1 MDFPKVESIT
11 SKIPTVE
18 EIKSRIPSADEIK
31 SKFPNVKYIRSKLS
45 SAKLI
50 GSVGKNYLQFKLR
63 RTALKRFKSKEF
75 DVVVSDMDG
84 TLYDSDVSLEGLKLM
99 YPKVTEGITEGEEI
113 YDSLLSKIANGEY
126 SIEQAIVEGNKFLIS
141 KKMNKKDFEKIF
153 ENLKISIRKSMIL
166 AFKKMKKNGKIIVL
180 ATLSSKE
187 FGEILNSYFEKEFG
201 FCFDFVVGTE
211 LEYDSKG
218 FILGV
223 KSLVG
228 TKDGEYEGI
237 PVKNKLSAIRDALA
251 LKGIAVDMARTI
263 LITDSYGDID
273 IAKMF
278 VTILLVPEDSSTAQ
292 KVSQKLKLADYIV
305 EVDSTLQKKLEEI
318 LLEDE

>member
-1 MDFPKVESIT
+1 MSSTEQMII
-11 SKIPTVE
+11 SKKQMLIAIGV
-18 EIKSRIPSADEIK
+18 IFLLII
-31 SKFPNVKYIRSKLS
+31 LS
-45 SAKLI
+45 VFWIVQSNNAENIL
-50 GSVGKNYLQFKLR
+50 SEQNQQQQENQL
-63 RTALKRFKSKEF
+63 
-75 DVVVSDMDG
+75 
-84 TLYDSDVSLEGLKLM
+84 
-99 YPKVTEGITEGEEI
+99 PEGEEHAPLI
-113 YDSLLSKIANGEY
+113 KILLIKKTDCENCISLDFLVQTIKTEFDLNILEVKEVDADLEEGKNLIAMHEITKLPSLIITGEFQGTELQELWPNIGEEKNGVLVLRQLEPPFY
-126 SIEQAIVEGNKFLIS
+126 SIEEDRFVGAVNYILIKKSDCLECEDLTQFSEYIEDLNVFLET
-141 KKMNKKDFEKIF
+141 K
-153 ENLKISIRKSMIL
+153 
-166 AFKKMKKNGKIIVL
+166 
-180 ATLSSKE
+180 
-187 FGEILNSYFEKEFG
+187 
-201 FCFDFVVGTE
+201 TE